1 MLSTLRLA
9 SRRALPRIFPSHAR
23 AITTDTAAKQR
34 EEAMGILGNI
44 VDPFAT
50 PAPGPAA
57 PKPKLDLENMHHHV
71 PAAESPLLQFLTTMI
86 MKHGEYAKAQRIVSN
101 MLLHVRAMTGSPPMP
116 IVEQAIMA
124 AAPAVKSRKRKQRG
138 GKSSMVPLPLN
149 ERQRIHMA
157 LKWIRDQVIHE
168 KKARGAPGKKY
179 EERLAREMI
188 AIVRGTSPVLA
199 EKKKTHEEAM
209 VNRGSL
215 AKR

>member
-1 MLSTLRLA
+1 M
-9 SRRALPRIFPSHAR
+9 
-23 AITTDTAAKQR
+23 
-34 EEAMGILGNI
+34 LGNMA
-44 VDPFAT
+44 DPFAT
-50 PAPGPAA
+50 PAPEPAA
-57 PKPKLDLENMHHHV
+57 PKPKLDLETMHHHDV

-101 MLLHVRAMTGSPPMP
+101 MLLHIRAMTGSPPMP

-157 LKWIRDQVIHE
+157 LKWIREQVIDE

-188 AIVRGTSPVLA
+188 AIVRGTSAVLA
-199 EKKKTHEEAM
+199 EKKRTHEEAM
-209 VNRGSL
+209 VNRCVL
-215 AKR
+215 AFHRH